1 MLEPRRTPPRPPT
14 LPEPAARKQV
24 VDVCRRLYERGL
36 IAAGDGNV
44 SVKLD
49 SERVLVTPSG
59 FHKGLLEPD
68 DLIITDLGGRRL
80 KGLHKPSSEFLMHA
94 QCYAERPDIHAV
106 VHAHPPMTVALALA
120 GVTLSQCVL
129 SETCLLLGPILTAPY
144 STPTTDEVPRVLQPY
159 LRQANAV
166 VLDRHGALTLGRT
179 LDEAWQRME
188 AIEHAAKIT
197 QAARALGPVSPLP
210 PPEVDKLQ
218 ALART
223 LGIPRPPEPCTLC
236 NACPSGRGGPIPA
249 TGQGS
254 PCAGTC
260 AGTCGGRCQGACT
273 GAALGAAPT
282 PPAPRPASEPAD
294 PVADGSLL
302 AAVRARLSARPRSHS

>member
-1 MLEPRRTPPRPPT
+1 MHESRRMQSRSPS
-14 LPEPAARKQV
+14 LSEPAARQHV
-24 VDVCRRLYERGL
+24 VDVCRRLYEKGL

-49 SERVLVTPSG
+49 AERVLVTPSG
-59 FHKGLLEPD
+59 FHKGFIKPD
-68 DLIITDLGGRRL
+68 DLIITDLQGRRI
-80 KGLHKPSSEFLMHA
+80 KGTHKPSSEFLMHQ

-144 STPTTDEVPRVLQPY
+144 STPTTEEVPRVLQPY

-179 LDEAWQRME
+179 LDEAWHRME

-197 QAARALGPVSPLP
+197 QAARAIGPVTPLSA
-210 PPEVDKLQ
+210 PEVEKLQ
-218 ALART
+218 RLAHQ
-223 LGIPRPPEPCTLC
+223 LGIPRPPDPCTLC
-236 NACPSGRGGPIPA
+236 NACPHGRGGP
-249 TGQGS
+249 QKGS
-254 PCAGTC
+254 SCSCSGGSAACTC
-260 AGTCGGRCQGACT
+260 AGSCGGSAR
-273 GAALGAAPT
+273 AATTATTARTAHAAT
-282 PPAPRPASEPAD
+282 AGSVEKLSEQT
-294 PVADGSLL
+294 LL
-302 AAVRARLSARPRSHS
+302 EAVLARLRT

>member
-1 MLEPRRTPPRPPT
+1 MQPRPP
-14 LPEPAARKQV
+14 LLSESAARQQV
-24 VDVCRRLYERGL
+24 IDVCRRLYERGL

-59 FHKGLLEPD
+59 FHKGLMKPE
-68 DLIITDLGGRRL
+68 DLIITDLQGRRL

-129 SETCLLLGPILTAPY
+129 SETCLLIGPILTAPY

-166 VLDRHGALTLGRT
+166 VLEGAEQFNALDRMGTTLAAAVVHGLELHWLNVGDSRVYLCEDGRMMREMY
-179 LDEAWQRME
+179 LF
-188 AIEHAAKIT
+188 
-197 QAARALGPVSPLP
+197 
-210 PPEVDKLQ
+210 EVKKPSESKYPWDYYKLK
-218 ALART
+218 AT
-223 LGIPRPPEPCTLC
+223 
-236 NACPSGRGGPIPA
+236 IPA
-249 TGQGS
+249 DQ
-254 PCAGTC
+254 AY
-260 AGTCGGRCQGACT
+260 
-273 GAALGAAPT
+273 
-282 PPAPRPASEPAD
+282 RP
-294 PVADGSLL
+294 
-302 AAVRARLSARPRSHS
+302 LSVSSCPLVKK

>member
-1 MLEPRRTPPRPPT
+1 MQPRPP
-14 LPEPAARKQV
+14 LLSESAARQQV
-24 VDVCRRLYERGL
+24 IDVCRRLYERGL

-59 FHKGLLEPD
+59 FHKGLMKPE
-68 DLIITDLGGRRL
+68 DLIITDLQGRRL

-129 SETCLLLGPILTAPY
+129 SETCLLIGPILTAPY

-179 LDEAWQRME
+179 LDEAWHRME

-197 QAARALGPVSPLP
+197 QAARAIGPVAPLP

-218 ALART
+218 ALAVK

-236 NACPSGRGGPIPA
+236 NACPSGRGGPQPA
-249 TGQGS
+249 PRRSTAGS
-254 PCAGTC
+254 CACAGTC
-260 AGTCGGRCQGACT
+260 AGTCAGGCA
-273 GAALGAAPT
+273 GAANPGLSAS
-282 PPAPRPASEPAD
+282 PPAVSAEQT
-294 PVADGSLL
+294 LL
-302 AAVRARLSARPRSHS
+302 DAVLARLRT